1 MNQTHII
8 AKRLVAL
15 REAVAPNAAD
25 LCRRTGLAANRWSQ
39 YESGERPIT
48 LAAATILCDKY
59 GVTLDWIYRGDD
71 TGLPARLIEKLVVH
85 A

>member
-1 MNQTHII
+1 MDQVNVI
-8 AKRLVAL
+8 AKRLITL
-15 REAVAPNAAD
+15 REAVEPSAAE

-59 GVTLDWIYRGDD
+59 GVTLDWIYRGDES
-71 TGLPARLIEKLVVH
+71 GLPARLIKSMSI
-85 A
+85 AA